1 MDKTILKLENISKSF
16 PGVKALDNVNLN
28 IYEGEAMALLGENG
42 AGKSTLIKV
51 LSGIYRKDSGNIYID
66 GNLVD
71 INSVNDSQTYNIA
84 VIHQELNLIPSLT
97 VAENIFLGREPK
109 KGIVIDKKKMY
120 ADSREILDKLGVNI
134 SERDYVSNLSIA
146 SQQMVEIAKALSM
159 NARIIIMDEPTD
171 ALTDKEVTVLFNVI
185 RELKRQN
192 KSIIYISHRLPEIF
206 EVCEKITVLRDGKF
220 ISEERI
226 EDLTE
231 NKIINLMVGRE
242 IKDQFPYIP
251 MQGEEE
257 VLRVENLTNE
267 YVNEISF
274 ALKGGEVLGIAGLVG
289 AGRSELAKTLYGFY
303 KIESGNIFI
312 DNKKVHPKNTSDAIK
327 QGITYVSEDRKKDG
341 LILPM
346 NISENITIS
355 SLEKIS
361 SKFRISKRKEIDV
374 SNDFVKKMN
383 IKTPS
388 LKQKIKNLSGGNQ
401 QKVSIAKGLMNKTK
415 VLILDEP
422 TRGVDVGAK
431 TEIYEIINSLKK
443 EKVGIIMIS
452 SEMPELL
459 GMSDRIMV
467 MHDGVKKGELGRKD
481 ARQETIMSMILS

>member
-1 MDKTILKLENISKSF
+1 MNKVILKLENISKSF
-16 PGVKALDNVNLN
+16 PGVKALDKVNLN
-28 IYEGEAMALLGENG
+28 IYENEAMALLGENG
-42 AGKSTLIKV
+42 AGKSTLIKI
-51 LSGIYRKDSGNIYID
+51 LSGIYKKDEGNIYLD
-66 GNLVD
+66 DELVD
-71 INSVNDSQTYNIA
+71 INSVNDSQKYNIA
-84 VIHQELNLIPSLT
+84 VIHQELNLIPNLT

-109 KGIVIDKKKMY
+109 NGIFIDKKKMY
-120 ADSREILDKLGVNI
+120 SEAKEILNKLGVNI
-134 SERDYVSNLSIA
+134 SEREYISNLSIA
-146 SQQMVEIAKALSM
+146 SQQMVEIAKALSV

-171 ALTDKEVTVLFNVI
+171 ALTDKEVDVLFNVI
-185 RELKRQN
+185 SELKKQN

-220 ISEERI
+220 ISEENI
-226 EDLTE
+226 DNLNE

-242 IKDQFPYIP
+242 IKEQFPYIP
-251 MQGEEE
+251 IQGEKE
-257 VLRVENLTNE
+257 VLKVENLTNE
-267 YVNEISF
+267 YIKDISF
-274 ALKGGEVLGIAGLVG
+274 NLKGGEVLGIAGLVG

-303 KIESGNIFI
+303 GIEKGNVSVENKIL
-312 DNKKVHPKNTSDAIK
+312 HLKNTSDAIK

-361 SKFRISKRKEIDV
+361 SLFKISKKKEIDV
-374 SNDFVKKMN
+374 SNEFVKKMN

-388 LKQKIKNLSGGNQ
+388 LNQKIKNLSGGNQ

-467 MHDGVKKGELGRKD
+467 MHDGIKKGELKRED
-481 ARQETIMSMILS
+481 ANQEAIMSMILS